1 VVWLQSL
8 GRRGRERGR
17 RPRLEVGG
25 VAATQG
31 GGKNRSGRLGLGK
44 RNRGSPPSD

>member
-8 GRRGRERGR
+8 GRRGRERGAAAKAR
-17 RPRLEVGG
+17 GRG
-25 VAATQG
+25 VVATQG

-44 RNRGSPPSD
+44 RNRGSPPPD